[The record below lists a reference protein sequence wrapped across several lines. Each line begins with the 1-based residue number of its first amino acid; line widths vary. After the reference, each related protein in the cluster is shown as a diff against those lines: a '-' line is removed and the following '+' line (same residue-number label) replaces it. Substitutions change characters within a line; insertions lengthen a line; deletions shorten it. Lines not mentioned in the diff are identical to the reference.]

1 MPSIFSA
8 GGYVV
13 FFWSNEG
20 NEPIHVHIAKE
31 QPTANSTKV
40 WLLEKGG
47 CILAHN
53 KSNIP
58 RHDLDVIMDMISA
71 HYFVICDKW
80 KKFYC
85 VEDIS
90 FYC

>member
-1 MPSIFSA
+1 MPSIFS
-8 GGYVV
+8 
-13 FFWSNEG
+13 
-20 NEPIHVHIAKE
+20 
-31 QPTANSTKV
+31 T
-40 WLLEKGG
+40 GG
-47 CILAHN
+47 CILEHN
-53 KSNIP
+53 KSKIP

-85 VEDIS
+85 VDDIS